1 MVCDASVAVSM
12 ALSSMPGC
20 SVGSVSKFTCRCSLI
35 DVFEAQGLCPLRN
48 GWVRDEAVTLA
59 IRDRRRIERRVT
71 ASVSAYDPRP
81 DVKSRRAW
89 RVVEEAGS

>member
-35 DVFEAQGLCPLRN
+35 DVFEAHRLLPLRN
-48 GWVRDEAVTLA
+48 GGVRDEAVTFGH
-59 IRDRRRIERRVT
+59 
-71 ASVSAYDPRP
+71 PRQAP
-81 DVKSRRAW
+81 Y
-89 RVVEEAGS
+89 

>member
-35 DVFEAQGLCPLRN
+35 DVFEARRLPA
-48 GWVRDEAVTLA
+48 DEAVTLA

-81 DVKSRRAW
+81 NVKSRRAW

>member
-20 SVGSVSKFTCRCSLI
+20 SVGSVSKFTCRRSLI
-35 DVFEAQGLCPLRN
+35 DVFEAHRLLSLRN
-48 GWVRDEAVTLA
+48 GGVRDEAVTFGYP
-59 IRDRRRIERRVT
+59 RRRVARRVT
-71 ASVSAYDPRP
+71 ASGSAYDPRP